1 MSSILYYSKLCEH
14 SNKLLYALSRCQ
26 TEEKIHYIC
35 IDKREKSQNGQIVI
49 ILENGEKLLLPSE
62 VVKVPSLLLL
72 NRGHRVLTGNEIM
85 EYLMPPVE
93 QQVTNQVNND
103 PEAFSLN
110 NASSMSDNFSFWDM
124 SPDDLAA
131 KGDGG
136 MRTINNFYSVS
147 QQDKINTPPD
157 DYTPNKVNQGEVD
170 KFQEGRDTLI
180 NKPNLPKKVNF
191 SD

>member
-1 MSSILYYSKLCEH
+1 M
-14 SNKLLYALSRCQ
+14 A
-26 TEEKIHYIC
+26 
-35 IDKREKSQNGQIVI
+35 
-49 ILENGEKLLLPSE
+49 
-62 VVKVPSLLLL
+62 SLLLL

-93 QQVTNQVNND
+93 QQIKNKVNND
-103 PEAFSLN
+103 PEAFSLT

-124 SPDDLAA
+124 TPDDLAA

-147 QQDKINTPPD
+147 QQDQINTPPD
-157 DYTPNKVNQGEVD
+157 DYTPNKVNQGELD

-180 NKPNLPKKVNF
+180 NKPNPPKKVNF